1 MKAVTAVYFDYL
13 NSGVD
18 IHPEL
23 LGSIRLSGAAEV
35 GLRADYGAA
44 MRRGYADMP
53 LSRRGGGEY
62 FALRVQRRKDLEAIL
77 RTGINPENREK
88 ALDLICAICGETA
101 WAAKTEGAFDDE
113 AHPAIDIMATSTACL
128 LAWTAHAGGFQSN
141 VRSYMLR
148 QLRRRVFMPLI
159 AHDDY
164 GCLRPDTPRALSMLC
179 QAMAAA
185 LLTES
190 DAARLTA
197 FLRRAAR
204 TADAI
209 IDAPDYLWPIGD
221 MLSDWTEA
229 AALWRLCR
237 EMTGPQ
243 LGVRPLP
250 RPQWLDALLIA
261 HLGDGLFIDRRA
273 GGLTADINGADI
285 YFLGN
290 MAGDQAAE
298 ALGAYVYSKGPRE
311 LSSLSAR
318 LTLDPTMELVSNRAA
333 APRFK
338 HAAQDD
344 GALMSARGGGAFV
357 TMHAGGRA
365 NAGGFCAYLD
375 DAPVLFACGAEGMR
389 IDGAPLTDARGQG
402 DCNFGERRADMSM
415 DMTAA
420 LPEQAGVRFMQ
431 RTVMLERDAGVTR
444 IIDVAECGRPAEIA
458 YTFETPVEPAVSQ
471 GGATLGNCRFTWDGE
486 MEPRVTRRAPAPGF
500 PEGAY
505 RIELVYRLRAGSNI
519 LNFMLEPVQ

>member
-1 MKAVTAVYFDYL
+1 MYFDYL

-35 GLRADYGAA
+35 GLRAGYGAA
-44 MRRGYADMP
+44 MRREYADMP
-53 LSRRGGGEY
+53 LSRRGEGEY
-62 FALRVQRRKDLEAIL
+62 FALRVQRRKDLESIL
-77 RTGINPENREK
+77 RTGIAGENREK

-101 WAAKTEGAFDDE
+101 WAAKSEGVFDDE

-128 LAWTAHAGGFQSN
+128 MAWTAHTGGFQGN
-141 VRSYMLR
+141 VRTYILR
-148 QLRRRVFMPLI
+148 QLRRRIFMPLI

-164 GCLRPDTPRALSMLC
+164 ACLRPEAPRALSMLC
-179 QAMAAA
+179 QAISAA
-185 LLTES
+185 LLMES
-190 DAARLTA
+190 DASRLSA

-204 TADAI
+204 AADAI
-209 IDAPDYLWPIGD
+209 IDAPDYLRPIAD

-243 LGVRPLP
+243 LAARPLP

-261 HLGDGLFIDRRA
+261 HLGGGLFVDRR
-273 GGLTADINGADI
+273 GSGLTEDINGADI

-298 ALGAYVYSKGPRE
+298 ALGAFIYRKSPRE
-311 LSSLSAR
+311 LSSLNAQ
-318 LTLDPTMELVSNRAA
+318 LTLDPTMELISNRAA
-333 APRFK
+333 APRFR

-344 GALMSARGGGAFV
+344 GGLMSARGGGAFV

-375 DAPVLFACGAEGMR
+375 DVPVLFACGAQGLL
-389 IDGAPLTDARGQG
+389 IDGTPLTDACGLG
-402 DCNFGERRADMSM
+402 DCDFGDRRADMSV

-420 LPEQAGVRFMQ
+420 LPKQAGVHFMQ

-444 IIDVAECGRPAEIA
+444 VIDVAECGRPVEIA
-458 YTFETPVEPAVSQ
+458 YAFDTPLEPEVSG
-471 GGATLGNCRFTWDGE
+471 GGAVLGNCRFTWDGE

-500 PEGAY
+500 PRGAY
-505 RIELVYRLRAGSNI
+505 HIELVYRLRTGSNI
-519 LNFMLEPVQ
+519 LNFILEPVQ

>member
-1 MKAVTAVYFDYL
+1 MYFDYL

-23 LGSIRLSGAAEV
+23 LGIMRPSGAAEA

-44 MRRGYADMP
+44 MRREYADMP
-53 LSRRGGGEY
+53 LSRRGDGEY
-62 FALRVQRRKDLEAIL
+62 LELRARRRKDLEAII
-77 RTGINPENREK
+77 RTGVSGGNREK

-101 WAAKTEGAFDDE
+101 WAANCEDIFDDE

-128 LAWTAHAGGFQSN
+128 MAWAAHTGGFERK
-141 VRSYMLR
+141 VRVYVLR
-148 QLRRRVFMPLI
+148 QLRRRIFMPLI

-164 GCLRPDTPRALSMLC
+164 DCLRPGAPRALSMLC
-179 QAMAAA
+179 QAMSAA
-185 LLTES
+185 LLIES
-190 DAARLTA
+190 DASRLSA

-204 TADAI
+204 AADAI
-209 IDAPDYLWPIGD
+209 IDAPDYLWPLAD

-237 EMTGPQ
+237 VMTGPQ
-243 LGVRPLP
+243 LSARPLP
-250 RPQWLDALLIA
+250 RPQWLDTLLIA
-261 HLGDGLFIDRRA
+261 HLGGRLFVDRRA
-273 GGLTADINGADI
+273 GGLTADISGADI

-298 ALGAYVYSKGPRE
+298 ALGAFVYRKSPRE
-311 LSSLSAR
+311 LTSLNAR
-318 LTLDPTMELVSNRAA
+318 MTLDPTMGLVSNGAA

-344 GALMSARGGGAFV
+344 GALTSARGGGAFV

-375 DAPVLFACGAEGMR
+375 DAPVLFACGAEGLL
-389 IDGAPLTDARGQG
+389 IDGTPLTDACGLG
-402 DCNFGERRADMSM
+402 DCDFGDRRADMSV

-420 LPEQAGVRFMQ
+420 LPSGGGVRFMQ
-431 RTVMLERDAGVTR
+431 RTAMLERDTGVTR
-444 IIDVAECGRPAEIA
+444 IIDVAECDRPAELVYA
-458 YTFETPVEPAVSQ
+458 FDTPLEPMVSQ
-471 GGATLGNCRFTWDGE
+471 GGAVLGNCRFTWDGE

-505 RIELVYRLRAGSNI
+505 RIGLAYRLRPGSNI
-519 LNFMLEPVQ
+519 FNFILEPVQ

>member
-1 MKAVTAVYFDYL
+1 MYFDYL

-18 IHPEL
+18 IHPEQP
-23 LGSIRLSGAAEV
+23 GIVRLSGTAEV

-44 MRRGYADMP
+44 MRRGYIDMP

-62 FALRVQRRKDLEAIL
+62 LALREQRRKDLEAIL
-77 RTGINPENREK
+77 RTGLDGGNREK
-88 ALDLICAICGETA
+88 ALDLICAICGETG
-101 WAAKTEGAFDDE
+101 WAAEHEGTFDDE

-128 LAWTAHAGGFQSN
+128 LAWTAREGGFESN
-141 VRSYMLR
+141 VRTYILR
-148 QLRRRVFMPLI
+148 QLRRRIFMPLI

-164 GCLRPDTPRALSMLC
+164 ACLRGDTPRALSMLC

-185 LLTES
+185 LLLES
-190 DAARLTA
+190 DAARRTA

-204 TADAI
+204 AADAI

-243 LGVRPLP
+243 LAARPLP

-261 HLGDGLFIDRRA
+261 HLGGGLFVDRRA
-273 GGLTADINGADI
+273 GGLTEDINGADI

-290 MAGDQAAE
+290 MAGDRAAE
-298 ALGAYVYSKGPRE
+298 TLGAFVYDKAPRE

-318 LTLDPTMELVSNRAA
+318 LTLDPTMELISNRAA
-333 APRFK
+333 APRFR

-344 GALMSARGGGAFV
+344 GGLLSARGGGAYV

-375 DAPVLFACGAEGMR
+375 EAPVLFACGAGDVL
-389 IDGAPLTDARGQG
+389 IDGAPLTDACGQG
-402 DCNFGERRADMSM
+402 DCDFGDRRADMSV

-420 LPEQAGVRFMQ
+420 LPDKAGVRFMQ
-431 RTVMLERDAGVTR
+431 RTVMLDRDTGVTR
-444 IIDVAECGRPAEIA
+444 TIDVAECERPAEIA
-458 YTFETPVEPAVSQ
+458 YAFDTPLEPAVSP
-471 GGATLGNCRFTWDGE
+471 GGAVLGNCRFTWDGE

-505 RIELVYRLRAGSNI
+505 RIGLVYRLRAGSNI
-519 LNFMLEPVQ
+519 INFMLEPVQ